1 MMRVFVNENYS
12 SVDVLET
19 VIRGQIVINNQ
30 KEKDV

>member
-12 SVDVLET
+12 PVDVLET